1 MQLDKRVSHQ
11 TELISHRLEFAEIT
25 RSQRR
30 PGFLGRHNA
39 LARLGKQRRVKA
51 AKLQRLVI
59 HWFEAGKA
67 VSGTHNRKNGR
78 ISSAWC
84 NRLGAEKK
92 QILRQA
98 IRRIGFAFGQRGI
111 LQQHPGCGTF
121 DK

>member
-1 MQLDKRVSHQ
+1 MQLDKRISHQ
-11 TELISHRLEFAEIT
+11 AELVGHRLEFAEIA
-25 RSQRR
+25 RRQRR

-51 AKLQRLVI
+51 AKLHRLVI
-59 HWFEAGKA
+59 HRFEAGQA

-78 ISSAWC
+78 IGSAWR
-84 NRLGAEKK
+84 NRLAAEKK

-98 IRRIGFAFGQRGI
+98 IRRIGFAFGQGGV

-121 DK
+121 DV